1 MTDVSIRC
9 FLSAG
14 ELSSFS
20 KAADSLFMTRQGVSR
35 QILKL
40 EKELGVQLF
49 LRGSSSVTLTAAGK
63 VYYDFFQGSAKQ
75 FRRVQR
81 QANSLA
87 DANRDK
93 LTINIIRGLDFT
105 EYLRDITA
113 CLAPQPEIDYLL
125 SFHDPVDLDALIED
139 GYFDLIIS
147 YGASH
152 LGQGS
157 DAGYDSAI
165 IDHVGSYLAV
175 SENHPQGKSDDLL
188 DFAASDFASWQRQN
202 ESQEEIMTNTRR
214 TLQSH
219 GITVGR
225 VNIYPNM
232 ESAFAA
238 IEMGKAIGICSA
250 SSTLVQRPG
259 IRTIPLEGSTDVI
272 CFWKSESENAVLRL
286 ISGTA
291 EE

>member
-49 LRGSSSVTLTAAGK
+49 LRGSSSVALTPAGK
-63 VYYDFFQGSAKQ
+63 VYFDFFSESQKE
-75 FRRVQR
+75 FRHIQR
-81 QANSLA
+81 QANQLA
-87 DANRDK
+87 DAGRDK
-93 LTINIIRGLDFT
+93 LTINILRGLDFT

-113 CLAPQPEIDYLL
+113 CLSPQPDIDYLL
-125 SFHDPVDLDALIED
+125 SFHDPVDLDSLLED

-152 LGQGS
+152 LAQGS
-157 DAGYDSAI
+157 DIGYTSAI
-165 IDHVGSYLAV
+165 IDHVGAYLAV
-175 SENHPQGKSDDLL
+175 SENHPKGNSSNIS
-188 DFAASDFASWQRQN
+188 DFADSDFASWQRQN
-202 ESQEEIMTNTRR
+202 ESQEEILSNTRR
-214 TLQSH
+214 TLQTH
-219 GITVGR
+219 GLTVNR

-238 IEMGKAIGICSA
+238 IEMGKAIGVCSA

-259 IRTIPLEGSTDVI
+259 IRTISLEGGTDVI
-272 CFWKSESENAVLRL
+272 CFWKSESETAVMQL
-286 ISGTA
+286 ISGK
-291 EE
+291 